1 MPPERRS
8 RVRFFGSSWPEVH
21 TIGDRVAETITSIA
35 SLLWPLLVL
44 VGLLLFRRPLLRVV
58 RSAEQRE
65 WTLEVGGQKLS
76 MKQLSDQQNSMIA
89 DLQAQISVLHAEIAK
104 LSTTRPEEATEQ
116 ELAEPDLG
124 WDRLPAPSE
133 EASAIPN
140 SVLWVDD
147 VPENNALIVEQLQR
161 NGVRVDLALSTREGL
176 AKLGQRRYGAV
187 LSDMGRSE
195 EGAYVSDAGMRLL
208 RTVRESDPTLPF
220 LIYCS
225 SQGALT
231 YREAALSEGANVIT
245 ASPAALSDQLRSV
258 GLL

>member
-1 MPPERRS
+1 MSQEL
-8 RVRFFGSSWPEVH
+8 VGLKTH
-21 TIGDRVAETITSIA
+21 MIGGLVAETITSIA

-44 VGLLLFRRPLLRVV
+44 VGLLVFRRPLLRVV

-89 DLQAQISVLHAEIAK
+89 DLQAQISVLHEEITK
-104 LSTTRPEEATEQ
+104 LSAARPEVIEQ

-124 WDRLPAPSE
+124 WERPPASGE

-147 VPENNALIVEQLQR
+147 VPENNALIVDQLQR
-161 NGVRVDLALSTREGL
+161 NGVRVDLALSTREAL
-176 AKLGQRRYGAV
+176 AKFGQRRYGAM

-208 RTVRESDPTLPF
+208 RAVREADPTLPF

-231 YREAALSEGANVIT
+231 YREAAVSEGANVIT
-245 ASPAALSDQLRSV
+245 ASPAVLSDQLRSF